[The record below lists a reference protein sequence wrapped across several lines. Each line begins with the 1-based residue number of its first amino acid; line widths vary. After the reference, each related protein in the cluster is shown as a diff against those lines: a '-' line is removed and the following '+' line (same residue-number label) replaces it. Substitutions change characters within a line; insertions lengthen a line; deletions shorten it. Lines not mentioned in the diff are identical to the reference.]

1 MTVVSQFLNID
12 CGLSCESPYCN
23 FNHTQF
29 GRLNKTYELSFLN
42 LYVQSYWEK
51 NISVLHRESVSIR
64 ILSHS
69 SSGHIVMIF
78 T

>member
-42 LYVQSYWEK
+42 LYVQSYGEK
-51 NISVLHRESVSIR
+51 TFLFYIENQYLFEYF
-64 ILSHS
+64 
-69 SSGHIVMIF
+69 HIVVVDIL
-78 T
+78 